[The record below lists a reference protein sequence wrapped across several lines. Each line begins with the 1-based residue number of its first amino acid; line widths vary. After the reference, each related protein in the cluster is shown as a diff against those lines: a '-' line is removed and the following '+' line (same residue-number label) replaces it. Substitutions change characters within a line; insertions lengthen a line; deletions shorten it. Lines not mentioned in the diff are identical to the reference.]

1 MSSPIIHNRAGRTLN
16 ERLQSLELQVFS
28 LREKLVAKERGDNS
42 STAVGTQNIEEY
54 NTMQLVEEAEK
65 IKKLKAELMEY
76 FGVEMAKV
84 DHHLFERLRSEMAEL
99 MEEKMEEF
107 KEMAKIELMEEVKIE
122 VKEEVFRELRQ
133 KFSSLFSSKVTTGT
147 QTTEDD
153 MQAMIDGINNSSDG
167 SDEESVSL
175 LKKYKY
181 DL

>member
-1 MSSPIIHNRAGRTLN
+1 MN

-167 SDEESVSL
+167 S
-175 LKKYKY
+175 
-181 DL
+181 